1 MPTNACAEDVCAR
14 CNSRKH
20 RLVALT
26 ADAGQFYVVVQA
38 HEAIS
43 AARHVLDKCSR
54 MSRKHSVTVLRN
66 KRISFLGLF
75 CRHGYVFSF
84 PDLFLAFAACLFL
97 PFCILGD
104 MESLQGEKVLH
115 RLLMLP

>member
-1 MPTNACAEDVCAR
+1 MFDEGKAVPTNACAEDVCAR

-26 ADAGQFYVVVQA
+26 ADAGQFYEVVQA

-43 AARHVLDKCSR
+43 AARHVLDTCSR

-66 KRISFLGLF
+66 KRISFLAGDLGCFAEMGTCSLSPTCSWLLLLACSFLF
-75 CRHGYVFSF
+75 A
-84 PDLFLAFAACLFL
+84 L
-97 PFCILGD
+97 
-104 MESLQGEKVLH
+104 
-115 RLLMLP
+115 